1 MEVIDLTNM
10 TADDLLSYH
19 NELAIHAKATRKTGK
34 FRTKALALKAI
45 AGLRA
50 DLGSTRVERIEESL
64 ADLTQPSAIGADP
77 NMLEHG
83 TLTEITGHYKRS
95 QPRRLL
101 EQLHTGMGCDIGF
114 GALLMSW
121 FHHSGYFKATANLE
135 TVVAAFRDYLGLE
148 VAVTRKT

>member
-1 MEVIDLTNM
+1 MLDLTNM

-45 AGLRA
+45 AALRM

-64 ADLTQPSAIGADP
+64 ADLAQPSAIGADP
-77 NMLEHG
+77 NMLEHS
-83 TLTEITGHYKRS
+83 TLTEVTGYYKRS
-95 QPRRLL
+95 KPRRLL
-101 EQLHTGMGCDIGF
+101 EQLHAGFGCDIGF
-114 GALLMSW
+114 NALLTSW
-121 FHHSGYFKATANLE
+121 FHHTGYFKATANLT

-148 VAVTRKT
+148 IALEKKA